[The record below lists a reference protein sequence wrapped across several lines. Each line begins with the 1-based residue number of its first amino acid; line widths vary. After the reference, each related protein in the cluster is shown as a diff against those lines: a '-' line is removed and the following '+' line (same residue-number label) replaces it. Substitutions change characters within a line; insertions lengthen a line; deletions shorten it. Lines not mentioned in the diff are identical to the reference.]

1 VWLKMGNK
9 ISPPLIDE
17 TPKDFMIRNDQA
29 FFTEPYL
36 SNLAG
41 WSAGKTQLDPFPR
54 EGSFKDAYMQSA
66 KDMIFGNWGD
76 PNWDFDYMKRSYKT
90 WETMKKYWNRG
101 PEIDKTAERNKDQKS
116 SPSQGALSAQPD
128 RETQT
133 AQNPVTQSER
143 KKSFSHTADVS
154 VPHPPKYESIQTPAV
169 CETPVRNK
177 LYPDLKAATTFPFVE
192 TSDGFK
198 VHPLPLADVV
208 AICKELPDP
217 TKTPHQYVSVLKR
230 LTAYSQLT
238 GRDYRF
244 ILTKTLPAEITEE
257 ELIEEIDL
265 LRPIHDA
272 PPARSILIRD
282 SEPVD
287 LSRSFRGV
295 RVMDD
300 YDDYDV
306 DWVWANAGKL
316 QLFFKQL
323 TTFLMKLSSA
333 KQDISHAANTKQK
346 AGESPVAFF
355 NRFKRAWIEESA
367 IPVDDDN
374 CQLFVNTFL
383 NNMHD
388 ETAQLIRITTNN
400 FLTMSIDDLGKRLRE
415 LSSAGA
421 FVSSRGK
428 TPIMLQVDASAP
440 NRPVGYRP
448 KPLTCFC
455 CGSTGHV
462 AKFCRQKLEMKQA
475 NRNQMRRRSDG
486 YRPRPQP
493 SFSPSQ
499 KQQPVYQ
506 TEWKRA

>member
-1 VWLKMGNK
+1 
-9 ISPPLIDE
+9 
-17 TPKDFMIRNDQA
+17 
-29 FFTEPYL
+29 
-36 SNLAG
+36 
-41 WSAGKTQLDPFPR
+41 
-54 EGSFKDAYMQSA
+54 
-66 KDMIFGNWGD
+66 
-76 PNWDFDYMKRSYKT
+76 
-90 WETMKKYWNRG
+90 
-101 PEIDKTAERNKDQKS
+101 
-116 SPSQGALSAQPD
+116 
-128 RETQT
+128 
-133 AQNPVTQSER
+133 
-143 KKSFSHTADVS
+143 
-154 VPHPPKYESIQTPAV
+154 
-169 CETPVRNK
+169 
-177 LYPDLKAATTFPFVE
+177 
-192 TSDGFK
+192 
-198 VHPLPLADVV
+198 
-208 AICKELPDP
+208 
-217 TKTPHQYVSVLKR
+217 
-230 LTAYSQLT
+230 
-238 GRDYRF
+238 
-244 ILTKTLPAEITEE
+244 
-257 ELIEEIDL
+257 
-265 LRPIHDA
+265 
-272 PPARSILIRD
+272 
-282 SEPVD
+282 
-287 LSRSFRGV
+287 
-295 RVMDD
+295 
-300 YDDYDV
+300 
-306 DWVWANAGKL
+306 
-316 QLFFKQL
+316 
-323 TTFLMKLSSA
+323 MKLSSA